1 MDNQYK
7 KLNTEH
13 ATSGISMQIIPTSQL
28 YQKIDNSQIYDGNT
42 ALRQNNVVFPPKKPN
57 KQKTINMI
65 FFARIVIRV
74 NIVTVLSRKKA
85 LTSPLSGYDVSL
97 NFSDLSQCVQRNV
110 I

>member
-42 ALRQNNVVFPPKKPN
+42 ALRQNNVAFPPQTTQTNKK
-57 KQKTINMI
+57 Q
-65 FFARIVIRV
+65 
-74 NIVTVLSRKKA
+74 
-85 LTSPLSGYDVSL
+85 
-97 NFSDLSQCVQRNV
+97 
-110 I
+110 

>member
-42 ALRQNNVVFPPKKPN
+42 ALRQNNVAFPPTKTKQTKNN
-57 KQKTINMI
+57 KYDLFCKDDTSQYCNCIKSEESTYLT
-65 FFARIVIRV
+65 VIW
-74 NIVTVLSRKKA
+74 I
-85 LTSPLSGYDVSL
+85 
-97 NFSDLSQCVQRNV
+97 
-110 I
+110 

>member
-42 ALRQNNVVFPPKKPN
+42 ALRQNNVAFPPKKPKQTKNN
-57 KQKTINMI
+57 KHDLFCQDSDTSQYCNCIKSEESTYLT
-65 FFARIVIRV
+65 VIW
-74 NIVTVLSRKKA
+74 I
-85 LTSPLSGYDVSL
+85 
-97 NFSDLSQCVQRNV
+97 
-110 I
+110 

>member
-42 ALRQNNVVFPPKKPN
+42 ALRQNNVAFTPKIPKQTKNN
-57 KQKTINMI
+57 KHDLFCQDSDTSQYCNCIKSEESTCLT
-65 FFARIVIRV
+65 VIW
-74 NIVTVLSRKKA
+74 I
-85 LTSPLSGYDVSL
+85 
-97 NFSDLSQCVQRNV
+97 
-110 I
+110 

>member
-7 KLNTEH
+7 KLSTEH

-42 ALRQNNVVFPPKKPN
+42 ALRQNNVAFPPKKT
-57 KQKTINMI
+57 KTNMI

-97 NFSDLSQCVQRNV
+97 NFSDLSQCVQRNL

>member
-42 ALRQNNVVFPPKKPN
+42 ALRQNNVAFPPKKTKQTKNN
-57 KQKTINMI
+57 KH
-65 FFARIVIRV
+65 
-74 NIVTVLSRKKA
+74 
-85 LTSPLSGYDVSL
+85 
-97 NFSDLSQCVQRNV
+97 DLFLQG
-110 I
+110 

>member
-42 ALRQNNVVFPPKKPN
+42 ALRQNNVAFPPQKNQTNKK
-57 KQKTINMI
+57 Q
-65 FFARIVIRV
+65 
-74 NIVTVLSRKKA
+74 
-85 LTSPLSGYDVSL
+85 
-97 NFSDLSQCVQRNV
+97 
-110 I
+110 

>member
-42 ALRQNNVVFPPKKPN
+42 ALRQNNVAFPPKKPN
-57 KQKTINMI
+57 KQTNNKHDLFCKDSVTSQYCNCIKSEESTYLT
-65 FFARIVIRV
+65 VIW
-74 NIVTVLSRKKA
+74 I
-85 LTSPLSGYDVSL
+85 
-97 NFSDLSQCVQRNV
+97 
-110 I
+110 

>member
-42 ALRQNNVVFPPKKPN
+42 ALRQNNVAFPPKKP
-57 KQKTINMI
+57 KQTINMI

>member
-42 ALRQNNVVFPPKKPN
+42 ALRQNNVAFPPPKTQTNKK
-57 KQKTINMI
+57 Q
-65 FFARIVIRV
+65 
-74 NIVTVLSRKKA
+74 
-85 LTSPLSGYDVSL
+85 
-97 NFSDLSQCVQRNV
+97 
-110 I
+110 